1 MRSYES
7 DELIELNGKYIL
19 EIKTRAVGSV
29 KPLELINASHV
40 CQCQLQM
47 SCMPDVTATI
57 LLSYLPET
65 KKFSMFLIKRD
76 KPFVRTMMIL
86 CNSLLSQSD
95 ITCFIVFDNEFS
107 RQLSSLTGAVP
118 DFDSIFPMRKWAKNI
133 ADETKQIVLL
143 E

>member
-1 MRSYES
+1 M
-7 DELIELNGKYIL
+7 NGKYIL

-29 KPLELINASHV
+29 KPLKQINTSHV

-47 SCMPDVTATI
+47 SCMSDVTATI

-65 KKFSMFLIKRD
+65 KMFSMFLIKRD
-76 KPFVRTMMIL
+76 KPFIRTMMIL
-86 CNSLLSQSD
+86 YNSLLSLSD
-95 ITCFIVFDNEFS
+95 ITCFVVFNHTFS
-107 RQLSSLTGAVP
+107 RQLSSPTGAVP
-118 DFDSIFPMRKWAKNI
+118 DFDSILPMRKWAKNI